1 MQSGPNVIK
10 DTIKTLGNDPGVYR
24 MLDRHDTVLYVGKA
38 KCLPKRLAAY
48 TKPDKLPIRL
58 QRMVAATVRMEIVV
72 TKTEVEALLLENH
85 LIKKFKPRYNILL
98 KDDKSYPY
106 ILITGD
112 TYPKIQKHRGAKDP
126 MHHYFGP
133 FANTFAVDEA
143 ILNIQRIFK
152 LRNCQDSVFNTRKRP
167 CLQYHI
173 KRCTAPCV
181 QKISPLDYQQNVQ
194 GAIDFLKGKTT
205 IVQQTIGTKMQE
217 ASENMEYEK
226 AAIYRDQLK
235 LITSIQSKQL
245 VDVSVVNHADIIGL
259 HRTQSHCVIQ
269 ICFFRYGKNFGS
281 QSLYLS
287 QTQND
292 ADDMAAFLTQFYIDH
307 DPPEQILLSH
317 QPTDFL
323 DIQSA
328 LSDHYQRGIK
338 WEIPKIGIK
347 KELIDHAI
355 HSGKAALEQKLA
367 KSENMEKIFL
377 QMKDLFDLSDIPH
390 RIEIFDNSHIQGS
403 FPVGVMVVATP
414 DGFEKKSY
422 RKYNIKEMRDFGG
435 DDFAMMREVM
445 TRRFSKTDVFPD
457 LLLIDG
463 GIGQVNT
470 VIKVLKDLDLSIPIV
485 GIAKGKDRNA
495 GREHFIIPGKD
506 SFQLPFQS
514 PLLYFLQKL
523 RDESHRFAI
532 TTHRQRRIK
541 NISSSRLD
549 DIDGIGA
556 KRKKALLLHFGSVQ
570 GVKTATL
577 EDLMRVD
584 GINAS
589 VAKKIYN
596 YFESYEK

>member
-1 MQSGPNVIK
+1 MQAGPNVIK
-10 DTIKTLGNDPGVYR
+10 ETIKTLSNDPGVYR
-24 MLDRHDTVLYVGKA
+24 MIDRHDTVLYVGKA
-38 KCLPKRLAAY
+38 KCLPKRLSAY
-48 TKPDKLPIRL
+48 TKPEKLPLRL

-106 ILITGD
+106 ILLTGD
-112 TYPKIQKHRGAKDP
+112 TYPRIQKHRGAKDP
-126 MHHYFGP
+126 QHQYFGP

-152 LRNCQDSVFNTRKRP
+152 IRNCQDSVFNTRKRP

-173 KRCTAPCV
+173 KRCTGPCV
-181 QKISPLDYQQNVQ
+181 QKITPLEYQQNVQ
-194 GAIDFLKGKTT
+194 GAVDFLKGKTT
-205 IVQQTIGTKMQE
+205 VVQQTIGAKMEE
-217 ASENMEYEK
+217 ASQNMEYEK

-235 LITSIQSKQL
+235 LISSIQSKQL
-245 VDVSVVNHADIIGL
+245 IDVSVINNADVIGL
-259 HRTQSHCVIQ
+259 YRTQSHCVIQ

-287 QTQND
+287 QTHND
-292 ADDMAAFLTQFYIDH
+292 HDDMAAFLSQFYIDH
-307 DPPEQILLSH
+307 EPPEQILLSH
-317 QPTDFL
+317 SPTDFP

-328 LSDHYQRGIK
+328 LSSHYQRSIK
-338 WEIPKIGIK
+338 WEIPKIGVK

-367 KSENMEKIFL
+367 RAENMEKIFI
-377 QMKDLFDLSDIPH
+377 QMKDLFDLSDIPQ

-414 DGFEKKSY
+414 DGFDKKSY
-422 RKYNIKEMRDFGG
+422 RKYNIKETRDFGG

-445 TRRFSKTDVFPD
+445 TRRFSKTDTRPD

-463 GIGQVNT
+463 GIGQVNA
-470 VIKVLKDLDLSIPIV
+470 VLKILQDLDLSIPIV

-495 GREHFIIPGKD
+495 GREHFIIPNKD
-506 SFQLPFQS
+506 PFQLPFQS

-541 NISSSRLD
+541 NISVSRLD
-549 DIDGIGA
+549 DVDGVGA

-570 GVKTATL
+570 FVKEATL

-584 GINAS
+584 GISES
-589 VAKKIYN
+589 VAQKIYN
-596 YFESYEK
+596 YFRS